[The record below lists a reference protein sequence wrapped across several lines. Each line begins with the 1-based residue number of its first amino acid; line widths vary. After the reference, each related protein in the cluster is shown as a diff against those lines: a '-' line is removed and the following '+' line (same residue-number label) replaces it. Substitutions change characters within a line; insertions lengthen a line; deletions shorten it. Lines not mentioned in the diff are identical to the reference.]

1 MATTLT
7 NRSEINRIYGAGMTS
22 FGGISYRILA
32 SPGNNTIPIYECY
45 PNYPGYFITTDKNC
59 ERTTFLRLSGYLY
72 NTPVANSVAIFRKVC
87 CSYNNHW
94 ITQDRNEGGGT
105 VEGILGYGL
114 LKTTYT
120 NA

>member
-7 NRSEINRIYGAGMTS
+7 DRSEINRIYGAGMNWI
-22 FGGISYRILA
+22 GISYRILA

-45 PNYPGYFITTDKNC
+45 PNYPGYFISNDKNC
-59 ERTTFLRLSGYLY
+59 EGTTFLRLSGYLY
-72 NTPVANSVAIFRKVC
+72 KTAVANSVAIYRKVC

-94 ITQDRNEGGGT
+94 ITTTPYDNSGGK
-105 VEGILGYGL
+105 VEGILGYVL
-114 LKTTYT
+114 LNTIYT